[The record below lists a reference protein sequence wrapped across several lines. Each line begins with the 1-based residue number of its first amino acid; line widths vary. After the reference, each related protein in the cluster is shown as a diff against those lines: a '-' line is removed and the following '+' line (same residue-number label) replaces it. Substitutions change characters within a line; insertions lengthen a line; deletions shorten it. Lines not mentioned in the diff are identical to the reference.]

1 MKLRKQFNKI
11 EFTKPF
17 ASIFFLSISLLRLLV
32 LLPLAFFLILL
43 LILMPILVL
52 IFDLMKFCQS
62 IYGNPTTQPACNQSY
77 SRQPVIPQAT
87 NPTGNLR

>member
-1 MKLRKQFNKI
+1 MTDKI
-11 EFTKPF
+11 EFGKPF

-32 LLPLAFFLILL
+32 LLSLAFFLILL